1 MQPKRSGSVISD
13 LWTSD
18 PSGTRTHN
26 LSLDRGLLLPL
37 SYEANQQTTVYDISL
52 GNVKSRSIVTLM
64 VSEAREVAQRPKQ
77 PVPTGYIEA
86 PVSNLRPG

>member
-37 SYEANQQTTVYDISL
+37 SYEANLIIILQAIRSTRRTCLRTMRFVLLLRMQQAHLHPPTPARLFSSL
-52 GNVKSRSIVTLM
+52 RM
-64 VSEAREVAQRPKQ
+64 
-77 PVPTGYIEA
+77 
-86 PVSNLRPG
+86 